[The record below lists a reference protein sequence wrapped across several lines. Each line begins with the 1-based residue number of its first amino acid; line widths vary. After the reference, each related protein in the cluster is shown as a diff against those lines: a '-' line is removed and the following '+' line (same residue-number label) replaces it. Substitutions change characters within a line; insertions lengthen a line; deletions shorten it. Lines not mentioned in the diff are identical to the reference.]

1 MPNPRTQQECKVQI
15 RLFVQA
21 QMTVAIDKFRKAI
34 FYNGMRGYCGL
45 RLAVEWRTMD
55 PKPFVQYFPA
65 LVSQEKVALSVSFVG
80 EEEYEGVTPEEPS
93 AISVPEG
100 RHRVDPAEQ
109 CDYNHSPIETPT
121 SFGPTISRPLTSSSP
136 DLETKVAMPT
146 SASGCGLPS
155 LALVSILLD
164 KSHAG
169 FAACRRLAA
178 KLLSRAVQIRKSSRG
193 AFCCL

>member
-1 MPNPRTQQECKVQI
+1 
-15 RLFVQA
+15 
-21 QMTVAIDKFRKAI
+21 
-34 FYNGMRGYCGL
+34 
-45 RLAVEWRTMD
+45 MD
-55 PKPFVQYFPA
+55 PKPFVKYFPA

-136 DLETKVAMPT
+136 DLETKAAMPA
-146 SASGCGLPS
+146 SASRCGAPKPS
-155 LALVSILLD
+155 PSFNP
-164 KSHAG
+164 S
-169 FAACRRLAA
+169 
-178 KLLSRAVQIRKSSRG
+178 
-193 AFCCL
+193 